1 MERLLLPLQLL
12 VLICAVNGAP
22 ILLRRVLRERLLHPV
37 DGGHLWCDGRPLLG
51 PRKTL
56 VGLAVAVFTGLLL
69 GWAFGLGWQVG
80 LLMGG
85 GAMLGDLI
93 SSFAKRRL
101 KLPPSG
107 QAPGLDQI
115 PESLLPL
122 LAVRNLLHLGW
133 SEILLVVLAFVLL
146 DSLISPLLYRLRIR
160 NRPF

>member
-1 MERLLLPLQLL
+1 MDRLALLLQLL
-12 VLICAVNGAP
+12 VLIGMVNGAP
-22 ILLRRVLRERLLHPV
+22 ILLRRALGERLRHPI
-37 DGGHLWCDGRPLLG
+37 DGGYLWRDGRPLLG

-56 VGLAVAVFTGLLL
+56 VGFVGAVLTGTLV
-69 GWAFGLGWQVG
+69 GWALGLGWQLG

-85 GAMLGDLI
+85 VSMLGDLI

-115 PESLLPL
+115 PESLFPL
-122 LAVRNLLHLGW
+122 LAVRDLLDLGW
-133 SEILLVVLAFVLL
+133 SGIVLVVLAFVLL
-146 DSLISPLLYRLRIR
+146 DSLISPLLYRLRVR